1 MLEYEFY
8 DFLQVKMGGF
18 LCWDSS
24 ATVIKCKDDSIIQRV
39 RAKKDKLYLWE
50 NNDNGAYFCM
60 ILCLN
65 MLCFYMQEYRF

>member
-39 RAKKDKLYLWE
+39 RAKKRQAISLGE
-50 NNDNGAYFCM
+50 
-60 ILCLN
+60 
-65 MLCFYMQEYRF
+65 